1 VEQYSIEGVIDAER
15 RRGKAL
21 VDRDFA
27 SLRAMISRDV
37 THTHTRGVTDD
48 FESYF
53 RFIEEDLAFLE
64 VTRGPLSV
72 RLFGDIAVMSG
83 EMSNLVLPRGR
94 TEPILSRSQV
104 LQLWAWRDGRWMQEA
119 FQSTTLPEVAA

>member
-1 VEQYSIEGVIDAER
+1 MEQYSIEGVIDAER